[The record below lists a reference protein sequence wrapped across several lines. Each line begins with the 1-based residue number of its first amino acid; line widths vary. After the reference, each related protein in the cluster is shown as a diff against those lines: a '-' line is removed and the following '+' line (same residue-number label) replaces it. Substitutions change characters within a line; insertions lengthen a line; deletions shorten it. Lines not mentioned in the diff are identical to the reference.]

1 MKTELAQVK
10 WGDELRDLF
19 GEDATAWLTKTIIR
33 AVGDCVASKLNSKS
47 HEAFRVKR
55 AARGTAS
62 YSSARD
68 LCFATFLQTLQDYV
82 GKTKETLKTMNIS
95 FCGWWRAVSTRP
107 TKAG

>member
-47 HEAFRVKR
+47 H
-55 AARGTAS
+55 
-62 YSSARD
+62 
-68 LCFATFLQTLQDYV
+68 
-82 GKTKETLKTMNIS
+82 
-95 FCGWWRAVSTRP
+95 
-107 TKAG
+107 